1 MLGGQIKDSSPERT
15 PVSFVPPRSNSLVT
29 DNFTKILDKKK
40 PTTEQNS
47 IELLTIIPAD
57 RDTLEVLALLAGRAL
72 E

>member
-1 MLGGQIKDSSPERT
+1 MCIARLRVPRT
-15 PVSFVPPRSNSLVT
+15 LSKNNFCNCVIVKNY
-29 DNFTKILDKKK
+29 FTKILDKKK